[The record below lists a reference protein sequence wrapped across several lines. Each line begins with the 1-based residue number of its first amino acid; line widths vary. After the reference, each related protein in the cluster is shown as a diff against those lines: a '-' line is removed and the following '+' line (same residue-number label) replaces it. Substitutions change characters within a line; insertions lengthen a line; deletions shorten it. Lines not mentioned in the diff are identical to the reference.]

1 MWTIIKYKKNYLKI
15 LMTELKKRTQK
26 DISFY
31 NPKVSITKH
40 LKNKIINKEET
51 ILGDY
56 IFCYYKDFNIDK
68 TFDNFKYIK
77 GLKYFLKGHR
87 ESQAEINS
95 FINLC
100 K

>member
-40 LKNKIINKEET
+40 FKNKIINKEET

-56 IFCYYKDFNIDK
+56 IFCY
-68 TFDNFKYIK
+68 
-77 GLKYFLKGHR
+77 
-87 ESQAEINS
+87 
-95 FINLC
+95 
-100 K
+100 